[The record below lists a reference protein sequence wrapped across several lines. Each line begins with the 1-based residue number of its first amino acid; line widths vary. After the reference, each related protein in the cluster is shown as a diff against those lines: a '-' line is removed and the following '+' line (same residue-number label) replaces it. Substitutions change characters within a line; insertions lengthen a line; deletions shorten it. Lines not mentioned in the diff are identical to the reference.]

1 MRQTMSYTLI
11 KPKKCNGMLNIR
23 TVEEGTRLEVKIQ
36 PSSKKD
42 EIVGIIDGKLKIK
55 LKAKP
60 VEGEANRNCIIFFA
74 NLFDVSKSD
83 IIIERGLKSRN
94 KLILIKNL
102 PIDKL
107 KNKLDNIFK

>member
-1 MRQTMSYTLI
+1 MSYTLI
-11 KPKKCNGMLNIR
+11 KLEKCNGMLNIQ
-23 TVEEGTRLEVKIQ
+23 TAEEGTRLEVKIQ

-60 VEGEANRNCIIFFA
+60 VEGEANRNCIIFLA
-74 NLFDVSKSD
+74 NLFNVSKSD

-102 PIDKL
+102 SIDKL
-107 KNKLDNIFK
+107 KNKLDNTFK

>member
-1 MRQTMSYTLI
+1 MSHTQI
-11 KPKKCNGMLNIR
+11 KCGKCNGMLNIQ
-23 TVEEGTRLEVKIQ
+23 TVEEGIRLEVKIQ

-60 VEGEANRNCIIFFA
+60 VKGEANKNCIIFLA
-74 NLFDVSKSD
+74 NLFNVNKSD

-102 PIDKL
+102 SIDKL
-107 KNKLDNIFK
+107 KNKLDNTFK